1 MASIRERNGKFNVI
15 YSYTDPDGKRKQ
27 KWETY
32 ATKAEAKKRK
42 KEIEYKEEM
51 GSMVIPQCKTM
62 KELLEE
68 YVALYGKDNWAL
80 STYDGNVSLINN
92 YILPII
98 GDVKLAE
105 INTRFIEKYYQRLL
119 KTQAVINPMIGK
131 RMHEYVSTST
141 IRDIHKLL
149 RSCFQQAIKWELME
163 KNPCI
168 YATVPKHKS
177 KKRDI
182 WTAETLMYAMEVC
195 EDERL
200 KLAMNLSFSCS
211 LRISEL
217 LGLTWDCVD
226 ISKEA
231 IEENRAY
238 LFINKESQRVS
249 KAALKEL
256 DAKDVLLVFPEKS
269 KKNKTVRVL
278 KTPKTESSV
287 RKVFLPKSV
296 AKMLIEW
303 KEKQDETKE
312 ILGDEYMDYNL
323 VMASTFGLPLG
334 DGAIRKPLNQLIKEH
349 NLPPVVFH
357 SLRHSSV
364 TYKLNGQV
372 RKGCTVIKKG
382 EVYES
387 HLFTTKDE
395 RFKTEAFIAEA
406 KEVYTELINSHISD
420 PEQRLKVFDKNSVYL
435 PTKKIGKN
443 NPKAA
448 EIEADNAARQEW
460 NRTADLALVSGIE
473 EAKILEIKQTE
484 IHDKVGQSIRENGWL
499 PNLFR
504 NIVGKAKEFLQA
516 IIREKDMP
524 PKPVL
529 DMDMDEFRTM
539 QNLMIK
545 VQKQAKAIKKIQEVT
560 LPNLR
565 QQLAETTGIFK
576 GKERK
581 ALEKQIQQTET
592 ELAEKLDKIPDILK
606 DDGYPDVQA
615 FMKTYRKAEAIVIQ
629 YNQDLAEWEQAVKN
643 GQKPAEKQHRPPER
657 QSVRNRLR
665 QLQEDGKQNS
675 QPKQRKKSQD
685 RER

>member
-1 MASIRERNGKFNVI
+1 MARHSFIRMSKLPNVKGRISYITSHAKQENLYATYRTADNTFWKNLARESQQEFLRSGTTGKCIEARELIIALPEIYTTFDPQQVLEEFTDKFRQQYGVECVSALHHNKRKTNYHIHLIFSERKLLPE
-15 YSYTDPDGKRKQ
+15 PDIKIATRSVFYDETGKRVR
-27 KWETY
+27 T
-32 ATKAEAKKRK
+32 K
-42 KEIEYKEEM
+42 KEI
-51 GSMVIPQCKTM
+51 T
-62 KELLEE
+62 
-68 YVALYGKDNWAL
+68 
-80 STYDGNVSLINN
+80 
-92 YILPII
+92 
-98 GDVKLAE
+98 
-105 INTRFIEKYYQRLL
+105 
-119 KTQAVINPMIGK
+119 
-131 RMHEYVSTST
+131 
-141 IRDIHKLL
+141 
-149 RSCFQQAIKWELME
+149 
-163 KNPCI
+163 
-168 YATVPKHKS
+168 
-177 KKRDI
+177 
-182 WTAETLMYAMEVC
+182 
-195 EDERL
+195 DE
-200 KLAMNLSFSCS
+200 
-211 LRISEL
+211 
-217 LGLTWDCVD
+217 
-226 ISKEA
+226 
-231 IEENRAY
+231 
-238 LFINKESQRVS
+238 
-249 KAALKEL
+249 
-256 DAKDVLLVFPEKS
+256 
-269 KKNKTVRVL
+269 
-278 KTPKTESSV
+278 
-287 RKVFLPKSV
+287 
-296 AKMLIEW
+296 
-303 KEKQDETKE
+303 
-312 ILGDEYMDYNL
+312 
-323 VMASTFGLPLG
+323 
-334 DGAIRKPLNQLIKEH
+334 
-349 NLPPVVFH
+349 
-357 SLRHSSV
+357 
-364 TYKLNGQV
+364 NGQI

-382 EVYES
+382 DVYES
-387 HLFTTKDE
+387 HLFKTKDE
-395 RFKTEAFIAEA
+395 RFKSEAFIAEA

-448 EIEADNAARQEW
+448 EIEADNTARQEW

-473 EAKILEIKQTE
+473 KTKILEIKQTE

-504 NIVGKAKEFLQA
+504 NIVGKAKEFLQD

-539 QNLMIK
+539 QTLMLK

-615 FMKTYRKAEAIVIQ
+615 FMKTYRKAEAIVTQ

-643 GQKPAEKQHRPPER
+643 GQKPAEKQNRPPER

-685 RER
+685 RDR

>member
-1 MASIRERNGKFNVI
+1 MARHSFIQMSKLPNVKGRISYITSHAKQENLYATYRTADNTFWNNLARESQQEFLRSGTTGKCIEARELIIALPEI
-15 YSYTDPDGKRKQ
+15 YTTFDPQQVLEEFTNKFRQQYGVECVSALHHNKRKTNYHIHLIFSERKLLPEPDIKIATRSVFYDETGKRVR
-27 KWETY
+27 T
-32 ATKAEAKKRK
+32 K
-42 KEIEYKEEM
+42 KEI
-51 GSMVIPQCKTM
+51 T
-62 KELLEE
+62 
-68 YVALYGKDNWAL
+68 
-80 STYDGNVSLINN
+80 
-92 YILPII
+92 
-98 GDVKLAE
+98 
-105 INTRFIEKYYQRLL
+105 
-119 KTQAVINPMIGK
+119 
-131 RMHEYVSTST
+131 
-141 IRDIHKLL
+141 
-149 RSCFQQAIKWELME
+149 
-163 KNPCI
+163 
-168 YATVPKHKS
+168 
-177 KKRDI
+177 
-182 WTAETLMYAMEVC
+182 
-195 EDERL
+195 DE
-200 KLAMNLSFSCS
+200 
-211 LRISEL
+211 
-217 LGLTWDCVD
+217 
-226 ISKEA
+226 
-231 IEENRAY
+231 
-238 LFINKESQRVS
+238 
-249 KAALKEL
+249 
-256 DAKDVLLVFPEKS
+256 
-269 KKNKTVRVL
+269 
-278 KTPKTESSV
+278 
-287 RKVFLPKSV
+287 
-296 AKMLIEW
+296 
-303 KEKQDETKE
+303 
-312 ILGDEYMDYNL
+312 
-323 VMASTFGLPLG
+323 
-334 DGAIRKPLNQLIKEH
+334 
-349 NLPPVVFH
+349 
-357 SLRHSSV
+357 
-364 TYKLNGQV
+364 NGQV

-448 EIEADNAARQEW
+448 EIEADNTARQEW
-460 NRTADLALVSGIE
+460 NRTADLALISGIE

-484 IHDKVGQSIRENGWL
+484 IHDKAGQSIRENGWL

-504 NIVGKAKEFLQA
+504 GIVGKAKEFLQA

-629 YNQDLAEWEQAVKN
+629 YTRISGVCCRCLYEDDRWTDGADHLRHFEGGKQCAVLLRRGKRQN
-643 GQKPAEKQHRPPER
+643 RRGFRDPAETARIQRQRDHRGLHENEGQPVGLPE
-657 QSVRNRLR
+657 SVRCGASGGKHSYHSPKRGEYKKGFGCPFPNRGESAKR
-665 QLQEDGKQNS
+665 FYCREPCKGDSQARKADGK
-675 QPKQRKKSQD
+675 
-685 RER
+685 